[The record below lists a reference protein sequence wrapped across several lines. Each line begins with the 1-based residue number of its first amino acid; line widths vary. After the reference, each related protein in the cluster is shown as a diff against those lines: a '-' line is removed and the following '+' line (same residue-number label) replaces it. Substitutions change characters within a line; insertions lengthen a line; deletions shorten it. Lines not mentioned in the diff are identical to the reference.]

1 MKKVIVLV
9 LIAMLL
15 LTGCR
20 TSVGQPAA
28 VDATEPTA
36 VYDWM
41 AGESPVTPQRMGL
54 KRMGTNNT
62 DYAIAPNGVYFIY
75 DLRRMEDY
83 SFHPTFVLY
92 LDYGSDT
99 VIKLCGRA
107 DCDHNNADC
116 NAFIDE
122 GNNIYYH
129 EGYIYAISGMGGTMD
144 GYEGTR
150 CTLIRMDMD
159 GSNRITVLDLDQFA
173 QDLGYDYAECS
184 MIDSGECLFG
194 VYEWVAVE
202 SGPNEQAFDSNW
214 IGTYRYALDG
224 SMEEPQPIESE
235 GGHLYHCG
243 DVFLTLMNGAQ
254 EGGYDGYDF
263 SYWDWDMETDTI
275 TYLTDHPGIAG
286 FYGKEYG
293 YYFRDGA
300 VIRLN
305 YETREEER
313 LIETGLDGD
322 YYAIC
327 LPDCLIVAEQS
338 FDPTDNQ
345 IYIYNWAYELVDTIK
360 LPTFSSIPY
369 DQSLIAETEERLI
382 FSDDLFT
389 RVPKYYIEKSE
400 LGTGKAKVYSFKL
413 PDLTAE
419 FEYWEDMEWLNNG

>member
-1 MKKVIVLV
+1 MMKRMIALV

-15 LTGCR
+15 LSGCQ
-20 TSVGQPAA
+20 TNGGQG
-28 VDATEPTA
+28 VVTDATDPTA

-41 AGESPVTPQRMGL
+41 AGESPVMSQRMGI
-54 KRMGTNNT
+54 KRIGTQNT
-62 DYAIAPNGVYFIY
+62 DYTIAPNGVYYIY
-75 DLRRMEDY
+75 TSMVQTGPISY
-83 SFHPTFVLY
+83 SYVLY
-92 LDYGSDT
+92 SDHGSDT

-107 DCDHNNADC
+107 DCDHNNPDC
-116 NAFIDE
+116 NACIAE

-129 EGYIYAISGMGGTMD
+129 EGYLYVVSGEGGYMEGGEGISSK
-144 GYEGTR
+144 
-150 CTLIRMDMD
+150 LIRMDLD
-159 GSNRITVLDLDQFA
+159 GSNHVTVFELDQFV
-173 QDLGYDYAECS
+173 QEHGYDYARCD
-184 MIDSGECLFG
+184 MMDSGACIFTAF
-194 VYEWVAVE
+194 EWVEEEA
-202 SGPNEQAFDSNW
+202 GPNEQSFHSSAVES
-214 IGTYRYALDG
+214 YLYALDG
-224 SMEEPQPIESE
+224 SMEEPKQIESK
-235 GGHLYHCG
+235 GGAMYHCG
-243 DVFLTLMNGAQ
+243 DVFLTLMSGTQN
-254 EGGYDGYDF
+254 GGYNGYDL
-263 SYWDWDMETDTI
+263 SLGHWDMETDTV

-313 LIETGLDGD
+313 LVETGLDGD

-327 LPDCLIVAEQS
+327 FPDCLIVADQS
-338 FDPTDNQ
+338 FKPTDNQ

-360 LPTFSSIPY
+360 LPTFSGIPY

-413 PDLTAE
+413 PDLTSE

>member
-1 MKKVIVLV
+1 MMKKLIAMV

-15 LTGCR
+15 LTGCQ
-20 TSVGQPAA
+20 TNGGQSAA

-41 AGESPVTPQRMGL
+41 AGESPVMPQRMGI
-54 KRMGTNNT
+54 KRIGTQNT
-62 DYAIAPNGVYFIY
+62 DYTISPNGLYYIY
-75 DLRRMEDY
+75 K
-83 SFHPTFVLY
+83 PTGPTEGFCYNYVLY
-92 LDYGSDT
+92 SDHGSDT

-107 DCDHNNADC
+107 DCNHNNPDC
-116 NAFIDE
+116 NACIAE

-129 EGYIYAISGMGGTMD
+129 EGYLYVVSGEGGTM
-144 GYEGTR
+144 EGWEGVD
-150 CTLIRMDMD
+150 CKLIRMNLD
-159 GSNRITVLDLDQFA
+159 GSDHVTILDLDQFA
-173 QDLGYDYAECS
+173 QDLGYDFAECE
-184 MIDSGECLFG
+184 MIDSGVCLFG
-194 VYEWVAVE
+194 VYEWIAEE
-202 SGPNEQAFDSNW
+202 SGPDSVSYTPNQ
-214 IGTYRYALDG
+214 IGTYRLALGD
-224 SMEEPQPIESE
+224 SKAEPQPIKP
-235 GGHLYHCG
+235 GVGYLYHCG
-243 DVFLTLMNGAQ
+243 DVFLALKAGTQN
-254 EGGYDGYDF
+254 GGYGEYDF
-263 SYWDWDMETDTI
+263 SLWDWDIETNTA